1 MMGAI
6 RRFFRDRRGNLSV
19 ELGMAMPVLAALLLT
34 GVEITRY
41 VLINQKVE
49 RTSATIADLVA
60 QSYGMSEAEMGSLFT
75 ASGYVMDPY
84 DIENEGQVVVN
95 SISSSGGVAT
105 INWQRAYGGGAGGSA
120 IGVQGGTANLPS
132 GFEVRDGES
141 VVATEVFY
149 DYEPMIFQT
158 VLEGETLYKYAFF
171 RPRFSSLETIS
182 P

>member
-1 MMGAI
+1 MIEAI
-6 RRFFRDRRGNLSV
+6 RRVLRDRRGNLSV
-19 ELGMAMPVLAALLLT
+19 ELGMAMPVLAGLLLT

-60 QSYGMSEAEMGSLFT
+60 QSYGMSEAEMSSLFT
-75 ASGYVMDPY
+75 ASSYVMDPY
-84 DIENEGQVVVN
+84 DVETEGQVVVS
-95 SISSSGGVAT
+95 SISTSGGVAT
-105 INWQRAYGGGAGGSA
+105 INWQRAYGGGSGGSA
-120 IGVQGGTANLPS
+120 LGVEGGTANLPS

-158 VLEGETLYKYAFF
+158 VLEGDTLYKYAIF

>member
-1 MMGAI
+1 MLGAI
-6 RRFFRDRRGNLSV
+6 RRVLRDRRGNLSV
-19 ELGMAMPVLAALLLT
+19 ELGMAMPVLAGLLLS

-60 QSYGMSEAEMGSLFT
+60 QSYGMSEAEMASLFT

-84 DIENEGQVVVN
+84 DIDTEGQVVVS

-105 INWQRAYGGGAGGSA
+105 INWQRAYGGSA
-120 IGVQGGTANLPS
+120 IGVEGGTASLPS
-132 GFEVRDGES
+132 GFEVCDGES

-149 DYEPMIFQT
+149 DYERMIFQT
-158 VLEGETLYKYAFF
+158 VLDGETLYKFAFF
-171 RPRFSSLETIS
+171 RPRFSSLETIT